1 MTNNLKLEGTISRLG
16 MIPGTFYVVAREDR
30 RTYGIDVRRIE
41 GYRGETFKELGIKV
55 GALVRFGTT
64 DDPPIV
70 TSAEVIR
77 G

>member
-16 MIPGTFYVVAREDR
+16 MIPGTFYVVACEDR
-30 RTYGIDVRRIE
+30 RTYGVVLGRIE

-55 GALVRFGTT
+55 GARVRFGTK

-70 TSAEVIR
+70 THAEVIR